1 MQDKQQEQKEP
12 PLEGPPFFK
21 RWAGM
26 YWLVIGN
33 LIFLIFLFYLL
44 TAHYA

>member
-1 MQDKQQEQKEP
+1 MSMNQVSQEEQ
-12 PLEGPPFFK
+12 EGPPFFK
-21 RWAGM
+21 RWSGM

-33 LIFLIFLFYLL
+33 LIVLIFLFYLL

>member
-1 MQDKQQEQKEP
+1 MPENQDKQEE
-12 PLEGPPFFK
+12 LEGPPFFK

-33 LIFLIFLFYLL
+33 LLLLIFLFYLI
-44 TAHYA
+44 TERYA